1 MLKTKECVNVTNKN
15 KNKNR
20 LCSTEYIPLEVN
32 SNYDKDYVYYYIITE
47 DFTNLMDG
55 ASKGTSTS
63 HQRIDANVLL
73 NSKIMMPEYKVQQ
86 KISKILKEIDSKI
99 ELNNKINKNLEE
111 QAYQL
116 YIKNLLNLDSKIT
129 KTLDEFCN
137 IFTGKRNANESEE
150 KGLYNFYTCAPEVLK
165 INSYIYDGP
174 AIIITG
180 NGAYTGRTAFYNGKF
195 DLYQRTYACTIKKDI
210 NEIYI
215 FLLYWMIKFEL
226 TNKISG
232 GNHGSA
238 IPYIVY
244 NDIAKYSFSYDK
256 KIFDKIS
263 TIFHTNLK
271 IILKNNV
278 ENEALLQI
286 RNKLLPKLMS
296 GEIDVSKI
304 DI

>member
-1 MLKTKECVNVTNKN
+1 M
-15 KNKNR
+15 
-20 LCSTEYIPLEVN
+20 
-32 SNYDKDYVYYYIITE
+32 
-47 DFTNLMDG
+47 
-55 ASKGTSTS
+55 
-63 HQRIDANVLL
+63 
-73 NSKIMMPEYKVQQ
+73 
-86 KISKILKEIDSKI
+86 
-99 ELNNKINKNLEE
+99 
-111 QAYQL
+111 
-116 YIKNLLNLDSKIT
+116 NLDSKIT

-137 IFTGKRNANESEE
+137 IFTGKRNANEAEE

-165 INSYIYDGP
+165 INSYIFDGP
-174 AIIITG
+174 AIIIAG
-180 NGAYTGRTAFYNGKF
+180 NGAYTGRTTFYNGKF

-232 GNHGSA
+232 GTHGSA